1 MKKWSMILGAVVLAG
16 GILGA
21 CSEKE
26 TTKQSTDKP
35 AEEPAEEPEQDTQVE
50 QEEEGTTE
58 QPASETETETET
70 EQPADDA
77 PEANKETTE
86 GKDEANKQPAEQTQ
100 PAKAVEA
107 KGIFNGVGDP
117 HTVEIEVN
125 GQPQSFQV
133 APGSEIMKK
142 FDKMSEGT
150 EITFTYK
157 KEGEQLIL
165 QELKSE
171 GAKQPETGTAV
182 EAKGIFNGMADPHTV
197 EIEVNGQPQSFQVAP
212 ESETMKKFDTLKEGT
227 EIAFTYKK
235 EGEQLILQELK

>member
-58 QPASETETETET
+58 QPASETETET